1 VCVFVTR
8 HKLFSRL
15 ILVSF
20 AHNSSRIPLLTF
32 CLFSHTGCTSSCTYL
47 QVSSYLFNHVWH
59 VTMIAFSLSY
69 ISHKTHISMYL
80 HYTYCLQYLPHV
92 FYPFNFPFFPPSDP
106 PHSSQQMCKRSSKA
120 SIRTAQVHRTVQHST
135 VGLNLLFVVDY
146 YLLLLLIII
155 LFIF

>member
-1 VCVFVTR
+1 
-8 HKLFSRL
+8 
-15 ILVSF
+15 
-20 AHNSSRIPLLTF
+20 LLTTALEYHYL
-32 CLFSHTGCTSSCTYL
+32 LFLFFHILDVHHLAHIFKYL
-47 QVSSYLFNHVWH
+47 HIYWH
-59 VTMIAFSLSY
+59 VTIIAFSLSY

-120 SIRTAQVHRTVQHST
+120 SIRTAQVRRTVQHST
-135 VGLNLLFVVDY
+135 VGLNLLFVVDC
-146 YLLLLLIII
+146 YLLLLLSII